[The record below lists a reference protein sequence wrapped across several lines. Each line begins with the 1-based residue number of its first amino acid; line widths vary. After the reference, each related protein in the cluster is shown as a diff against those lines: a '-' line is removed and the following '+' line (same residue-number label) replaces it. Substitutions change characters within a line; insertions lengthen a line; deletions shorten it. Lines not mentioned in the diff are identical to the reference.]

1 MQHSITTTLG
11 PIISHNQADLEWL
24 HRIPQ
29 LVYLLAAAE
38 TVAPLALADPPD
50 WVVLLGAGGTGGA
63 LRFLEPEALE
73 LLGTCPGI
81 QNIQMNQNR

>member
-1 MQHSITTTLG
+1 M
-11 PIISHNQADLEWL
+11 
-24 HRIPQ
+24 
-29 LVYLLAAAE
+29 
-38 TVAPLALADPPD
+38 APLALADPPD